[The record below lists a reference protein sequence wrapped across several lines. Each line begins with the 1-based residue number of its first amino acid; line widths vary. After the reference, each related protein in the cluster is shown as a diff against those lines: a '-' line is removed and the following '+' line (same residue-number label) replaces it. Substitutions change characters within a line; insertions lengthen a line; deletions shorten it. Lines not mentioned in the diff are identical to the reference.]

1 MKRICNYL
9 QFKISTTKLFIF
21 SALLVIYQFSLL
33 LNLISSSHKYNIY
46 DFIINN
52 FSYLSLFY
60 SIDLFFLVIIYNIF
74 DKKNFYNYLNTRFSS
89 KQEVYRANVLSAFV
103 FSIGIV
109 VFINIICIIM
119 GSFMSFV
126 NSWSP
131 YFFYTM
137 TGKVNLSYDNEV
149 IKLITQEITPILL
162 VLITSFLTMLYLF
175 FISMFF
181 IVCNIIFKKRAVS
194 FALVIILNALS
205 MAFDAGN
212 LSRFSFTNNIYIMNS
227 RVNEVTNGTYII
239 SKLAY
244 WFILI
249 VLIYIIGNK
258 LTKKKDCSYGE

>member
-103 FSIGIV
+103 F
-109 VFINIICIIM
+109 
-119 GSFMSFV
+119 
-126 NSWSP
+126 
-131 YFFYTM
+131 
-137 TGKVNLSYDNEV
+137 L
-149 IKLITQEITPILL
+149 
-162 VLITSFLTMLYLF
+162 
-175 FISMFF
+175 
-181 IVCNIIFKKRAVS
+181 
-194 FALVIILNALS
+194 
-205 MAFDAGN
+205 
-212 LSRFSFTNNIYIMNS
+212 
-227 RVNEVTNGTYII
+227 
-239 SKLAY
+239 
-244 WFILI
+244 
-249 VLIYIIGNK
+249 
-258 LTKKKDCSYGE
+258 

>member
-1 MKRICNYL
+1 MKRIYNYL
-9 QFKISTTKLFIF
+9 QIKIETTKLFAF
-21 SALLVIYQFSLL
+21 SVILVIYEFSLL
-33 LNLISSSHKYNIY
+33 FNLIFNNYQYNIY
-46 DFIINN
+46 DFIIKF
-52 FSYLSLFY
+52 FSYHSLFY
-60 SIDLFFLVIIYNIF
+60 VINLFYLIMIYNIF
-74 DKKNFYNYLNTRFSS
+74 DKKLFYNYLNIRFSS

-109 VFINIICIIM
+109 VFIIIICIIM

-137 TGKVNLSYDNEV
+137 TGKVNLSYDNEIV
-149 IKLITQEITPILL
+149 KLITQKLTPISL
-162 VLITSFLTMLYLF
+162 VLLTSLLTILYLF

-181 IVCNIIFKKRAVS
+181 IVSNIIFKKRAAS
-194 FALVIILNALS
+194 FILVIILNALS
-205 MAFDAGN
+205 MAFDVGN

-244 WFILI
+244 WFIIIIL
-249 VLIYIIGNK
+249 VYFIGNI
-258 LTKKKDCSYGE
+258 LTNKKDCSYGE